1 MCHKSS
7 LKTET
12 LPGHIQL
19 ACSGDVLALPHA
31 RNAVALWN
39 LADESAEVC
48 LLFFH
53 HVKVT
58 WASLYSVLLY
68 TITYY

>member
-1 MCHKSS
+1 VCHKSS

-12 LPGHIQL
+12 LPGHVQL

-48 LLFFH
+48 LLFFV
-53 HVKVT
+53 HVKVSGLHCT
-58 WASLYSVLLY
+58 QYFLC